1 MNSIKIK
8 YKRILL
14 KISGEILSSNNEIL
28 NSRVLQYITDQI
40 LSVNELGVKIGVV
53 IGGGNIIRG
62 KSQSYLD
69 HIDADLCGMVA
80 TVINGMALYS
90 YLKKKVDNVCL
101 RSSFGISGLIEPF
114 NKFKCIKIYDRGYI
128 LILTGGTGNP
138 LFTTDTAAALRAAEL
153 SAEILIKGTKV
164 EGVYST
170 DPGKNKKAKLYRD
183 LEYQTAI
190 DRNLNVM
197 DITAFRICKEAKIPI
212 CVYNLMKYQ
221 LKKIVI
227 GETIGTIVH

>member
-14 KISGEILSSNNEIL
+14 KISGEILSSNGEIL
-28 NSRVLQYITDQI
+28 NARVLHYIAEQI
-40 LSVNELGVKIGVV
+40 LSVHKLGVKIGVV

-69 HIDADLCGMVA
+69 PIDADLCGMIA

-90 YLKKKVDNVCL
+90 YLKKKIDRVCL

-114 NKFKCIKIYDRGYI
+114 NKLECLKMYDRGEI

-153 SAEILIKGTKV
+153 FAEILIKGTKV

-170 DPGKNKKAKLYRD
+170 DPGKDKKARLYRA
-183 LEYQTAI
+183 LEYETAI
-190 DRNLNVM
+190 NKNLNVM
-197 DITAFRICKEAKIPI
+197 DITAFRICQEAKIPI

-221 LKKIVI
+221 LKKIII
-227 GETIGTIVH
+227 GETIGTIVQ